1 MILLFT
7 LSIPVTLKFQKTKSD
22 ALVLIKLCLQ
32 VTFNNLIS
40 FIGVFLPFLYSHG
53 LWSFLGMFAFVC
65 FAMLLLL
72 LFLLSLVFISR
83 QTFISNSKDTAG
95 TTAVIELIIRKTT
108 VSLLLTLTFVY
119 YSRELL
125 VQ

>member
-1 MILLFT
+1 M
-7 LSIPVTLKFQKTKSD
+7 
-22 ALVLIKLCLQ
+22 
-32 VTFNNLIS
+32 
-40 FIGVFLPFLYSHG
+40 PFLYSHG

-83 QTFISNSKDTAG
+83 QNFISNSKDTAG

-119 YSRELL
+119 YSWELL